1 MSRFSKLMLSAALCL
16 ASASVFV
23 GCSDDDPTTMG
34 PLPVNSCRVT
44 GTTVTVTWSIV
55 PNDNC
60 KGYEVTLYQG
70 AIGSG
75 QELQKKDI
83 DDNGVCS
90 TSFSGLVQNTKYH
103 VKTKAKPG
111 NGFTGA
117 DEFFREFTTAPDV
130 YMNAVKESDFQFYQ
144 VKRYVTDSTYV
155 YDNYYRVNLTWP
167 AIPESNC
174 GGYTVSIYKCAK
186 ADWTTGTKAVAS
198 VAIGKVEGVIATN
211 AEFEKLDP
219 DATYTASISARP
231 NSACDYAA
239 GDICLIDFTVPTTP
253 DDALVGNYVPE
264 EDEEG
269 N

>member
-1 MSRFSKLMLSAALCL
+1 MSRFSKLMLSVAVCL

-34 PLPVNSCRVT
+34 PLPVNACRTT

-60 KGYEVTLYQG
+60 KGYEITLYQG
-70 AIGSG
+70 ALGSG

-90 TSFSGLVQNTKYH
+90 TSFSGLVQNTKYY

-111 NGFTGA
+111 NGFSGA
-117 DEFFREFTTAPDV
+117 DEFFREFMTAPDV
-130 YMNAVKESDFQFYQ
+130 YINPVKESNYEFYQ
-144 VKRYVTDSTYV
+144 VKRYVTEEEYV
-155 YDNYYRVNLTWP
+155 YDNYYRVNLNWP

-174 GGYTVSIYKCAK
+174 GGYTVSIYKCAES
-186 ADWTTGTKAVAS
+186 AWNASLTAVAS
-198 VAIGKVEGVIATN
+198 IAISKVENVIATN
-211 AEFEKLDP
+211 AVFEKLAP
-219 DATYTASISARP
+219 SETYTVTISARP
-231 NSACDYAA
+231 NSACDYDA
-239 GDICLIDFTVPTTP
+239 GDICLTELTVPATP
-253 DDALVGNYVPE
+253 ADALVGNYVPE
-264 EDEEG
+264 EG